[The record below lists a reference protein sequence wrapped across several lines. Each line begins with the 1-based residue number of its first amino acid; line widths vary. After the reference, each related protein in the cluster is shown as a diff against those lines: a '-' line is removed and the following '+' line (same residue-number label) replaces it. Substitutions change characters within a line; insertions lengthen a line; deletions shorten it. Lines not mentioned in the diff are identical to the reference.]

1 MKVYIILKECQD
13 GNMKVD
19 KAFASYEAAEK
30 YIIQKYW
37 PNHELDK
44 AKLYASLN
52 IEGVELE

>member
-1 MKVYIILKECQD
+1 MKVYIILKECHD
-13 GNMKVD
+13 GNTKVD